1 MSSDFRNA
9 KHALKNALKKLHR
22 GDQVAAREWAQRAV
36 ELSPGLEEGWLIL
49 ASLSEPR
56 TSLEYIKEA
65 LRINPDSPG
74 ARQGLLE
81 VQNRLENTCEEG
93 PSQPLQTVNPGSGKK
108 NTRHL
113 LSWVRLFPVYVLAI
127 LSIVVLTQL
136 VLKSRIVNA
145 FSLPSS
151 ESQPILLQPMATSAS
166 TMTSQTSASD
176 SSIPLPADPSF
187 LTFLSTE
194 TPSPM
199 PEDNLDPSAASS
211 PLLSPATDLPGPSAM
226 DVPRPPAPENN
237 PDLSAASDP
246 LLSPAP
252 DLPGPSAMDVPR
264 PPAPE
269 NNPDLSAASDPLLS
283 PAPDLP
289 GPSAMDVAQPPAA
302 EAATGEKRIIVNIT
316 EQHLYA
322 FQGDTLVLNFIVST
336 GADNSTSVGIFSIVD
351 KIPDA
356 YSDLWG
362 FWMPDW
368 LGLYA
373 LGDMENGLHALPVL
387 ADGTVIWE
395 DALGKPISHGC
406 VVMNPDDAR
415 SLFEWA
421 DIGTPVEIL
430 P

>member
-166 TMTSQTSASD
+166 TMTPQTSASD

-211 PLLSPATDLPGPSAM
+211 PLLSPAT
-226 DVPRPPAPENN
+226 
-237 PDLSAASDP
+237 
-246 LLSPAP
+246 

>member
-56 TSLEYIKEA
+56 ASLEYIKEA

-166 TMTSQTSASD
+166 TMTPQTSASD

-211 PLLSPATDLPGPSAM
+211 PLLSPAT
-226 DVPRPPAPENN
+226 
-237 PDLSAASDP
+237 
-246 LLSPAP
+246 